1 MNKITKKF
9 NIVNAEYI
17 EKIKNLI
24 SSLGEIE
31 FSAESDDGREML
43 YDISINNKNIS
54 DPFLEEII
62 REIHWNNLD
71 VQEGRGI
78 IFMKGNKINLMWTLE
93 LHINSFAEINEIF
106 FQKLSDV
113 LSIPKEWDIS
123 WLMNCHFE
131 FEGEM
136 KKRNKIDFQ
145 RFIFSVHL
153 CDYKDSIEDVSKKE
167 INKFE
172 KGYAFHPD
180 ENFQI
185 EMKKMISKLILSS
198 GIKKCTF
205 IISGNNSLTFFN
217 VCPNESKTYELTLS

>member
-1 MNKITKKF
+1 MNKKTKK
-9 NIVNAEYI
+9 ITIENAEYV

-24 SSLGEIE
+24 SSLGDIE
-31 FSAESDDGREML
+31 FSAESDDGRDIL

-54 DPFLEEII
+54 DPLLEEII

-93 LHINSFAEINEIF
+93 LYINSFAEINEMF
-106 FQKLSDV
+106 YQELSDV

-123 WLMNCHFE
+123 WLMNCYFE
-131 FEGEM
+131 FKGEM

-145 RFIFSVHL
+145 KFIFSVHL
-153 CDYKDSIEDVSKKE
+153 CDYKDLIEDISKKE
-167 INKFE
+167 IDKFE

-185 EMKKMISKLILSS
+185 EMKKMISKLILRS
-198 GIKKCTF
+198 GVKENEF
-205 IISGNNSLTFFN
+205 FISGDNSLTFFS
-217 VCPNESKTYELTLS
+217 VYPNESKTYELTLS

>member
-1 MNKITKKF
+1 MIKKTKKI
-9 NIVNAEYI
+9 NIQNAEYV

-31 FSAESDDGREML
+31 FSAESDEGIDIL

-54 DPFLEEII
+54 DPLLKEII
-62 REIHWNNLD
+62 REIHWENLG

-78 IFMKGNKINLMWTLE
+78 IFMKGNKINLKWTLE

-106 FQKLSDV
+106 FQELSDV

-123 WLMNCHFE
+123 WLMNCQFE

-145 RFIFSVHL
+145 KFIFSVHL

-185 EMKKMISKLILSS
+185 EMKNMISKLILSS
-198 GIKKCTF
+198 GLKKCRF
-205 IISGNNSLTFFN
+205 IISGDNSLTFFS
-217 VCPNESKTYELTLS
+217 VYPNESKTYELTLN